1 MHLVC
6 AQCLR
11 VNRVPEA
18 RLAEG
23 PRCGSCRAP
32 LLDDKPIVLTS
43 QNFDNFVARNDLP
56 VVVDFW
62 ATWCGPC
69 KIFAPV
75 YAQAANEY
83 KLRLRLAKLDTDAN
97 ADVAQRY
104 AIRSIPTMVVFKQG
118 VELQRIS
125 GALDPTR
132 LRSWL
137 QPYTA

>member
-6 AQCLR
+6 AQCMR

-18 RLAEG
+18 RLAEA
-23 PRCGSCRAP
+23 PKCGSCHAP
-32 LLDDKPIVLTS
+32 LLDDKPTVLTS

-69 KIFAPV
+69 KVFAPV

-104 AIRSIPTMVVFKQG
+104 AIRSIPTMVVFKQS